1 MKDAPRIRRDVVLLL
16 IGAAV
21 GVLFGI
27 LVAYPEI
34 LSNTREN
41 SARIEANE
49 KQIER
54 LLEAHEIQHRNLGS
68 DGAAPQ

>member
-1 MKDAPRIRRDVVLLL
+1 MKDTPRIRRDVVLLL

-34 LSNTREN
+34 LSTTREN
-41 SARIEANE
+41 AARIEANE

-54 LLEAHEIQHRNLGS
+54 LLAAHEIQHRNLDS
-68 DGAAPQ
+68 DGDASR